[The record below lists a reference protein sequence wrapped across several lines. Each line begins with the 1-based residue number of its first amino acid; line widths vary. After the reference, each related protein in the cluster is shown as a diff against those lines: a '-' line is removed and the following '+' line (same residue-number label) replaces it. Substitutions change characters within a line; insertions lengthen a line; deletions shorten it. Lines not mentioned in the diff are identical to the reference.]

1 MTDVSENK
9 LVKTTMSN
17 TLTVVAASQPQP
29 LAQASQSDGV
39 EFYSQACTSL
49 DAVKTLGDW
58 MAHSGLFGLTKP
70 EQGFVLALEC
80 IASRQTPLTWKKSN
94 HVINGQIAMKSEAM
108 LSGLM
113 DAGWEIDW
121 VQFDAQAAI
130 ADFCKGQKKVRISF
144 TSEDAKLAGLLPA
157 KPGSGWQ
164 KFPAAMMRA
173 RLVSLATRMLDPRI
187 TQGRYCVEE
196 VADFGAS
203 ATPPPAPAPTAPTR
217 QTVNVTPESTFSLVE
232 KLEQILEP
240 HSEAANAFL
249 ISKNLIKPDQN
260 FRDVST
266 KVANM
271 IIADSEGFIS
281 KAKAFANPVTE

>member
-1 MTDVSENK
+1 
-9 LVKTTMSN
+9 
-17 TLTVVAASQPQP
+17 
-29 LAQASQSDGV
+29 
-39 EFYSQACTSL
+39 
-49 DAVKTLGDW
+49 
-58 MAHSGLFGLTKP
+58 
-70 EQGFVLALEC
+70 
-80 IASRQTPLTWKKSN
+80 
-94 HVINGQIAMKSEAM
+94 MKSEAM

-113 DAGWEIDW
+113 DAGWDVDW

-144 TSEDAKLAGLLPA
+144 TTEDAKLAGLLPA
-157 KPGSGWQ
+157 KAGSGWQ

-196 VADFGAS
+196 VADFS
-203 ATPPPAPAPTAPTR
+203 SPSPVAPTITTTTR

-232 KLEQILEP
+232 RLEQILEP

-249 ISKNLIKPDQN
+249 VSKSLIKEGQN

-271 IIADSEGFIS
+271 IIADANGFIT
-281 KAKAFANPVTE
+281 KATAFSNPPIE

>member
-1 MTDVSENK
+1 
-9 LVKTTMSN
+9 MSN
-17 TLTVVAASQPQP
+17 TLTVVAPNSPQP
-29 LAQASQSDGV
+29 LVPSNQQDGG
-39 EFYSQACTSL
+39 EFYAQACTSL
-49 DAVKTLGDW
+49 DAVKTLGEW
-58 MAHSGLFGLTKP
+58 MAHSGLFGLTKA

-113 DAGWEIDW
+113 DAGWEVDW

-130 ADFCKGQKKVRISF
+130 ADFCKGQKKIRISF

-164 KFPAAMMRA
+164 KFPAAMLRA
-173 RLVSLATRMLDPRI
+173 RLISLATRMLDPRI

-196 VADFGAS
+196 VADFS
-203 ATPPPAPAPTAPTR
+203 APSPAPTQAATTR

-232 KLEQILEP
+232 KLEQALES
-240 HSEAANAFL
+240 HSEIANAFL
-249 ISKNLIKPDQN
+249 LSKNLIKEGQN

-271 IIADSEGFIS
+271 ILADVDGFIA
-281 KAKAFANPVTE
+281 KAKAFSNPPTE

>member
-1 MTDVSENK
+1 
-9 LVKTTMSN
+9 MSN
-17 TLTVVAASQPQP
+17 TLTVVAPNTPQSVVP
-29 LAQASQSDGV
+29 SNQQDGG
-39 EFYSQACTSL
+39 EFYAQACTSL
-49 DAVKTLGDW
+49 DAVKTLGEW
-58 MAHSGLFGLTKP
+58 MAHSGLFGLTKA

-113 DAGWEIDW
+113 DAGWEVDW
-121 VQFDAQAAI
+121 IQFDAQAAI
-130 ADFCKGQKKVRISF
+130 ADFCKGHKKIRISF
-144 TSEDAKLAGLLPA
+144 TSEDAKLAGLIPA

-164 KFPAAMMRA
+164 KFPAAMLRA
-173 RLVSLATRMLDPRI
+173 RLISLATRMLDPRI

-196 VADFGAS
+196 VADFS
-203 ATPPPAPAPTAPTR
+203 APSPAPQSTAPTR

-240 HSEAANAFL
+240 HCEISNAFL
-249 ISKNLIKPDQN
+249 ISKNLIKPEQN

-271 IIADSEGFIS
+271 IISDPDSFLT
-281 KAKAFANPVTE
+281 KAKAFANPPTE

>member
-1 MTDVSENK
+1 MSSN
-9 LVKTTMSN
+9 LLATT
-17 TLTVVAASQPQP
+17 QPQP
-29 LAQASQSDGV
+29 PVSPD
-39 EFYSQACTSL
+39 FYDQACTSL

-58 MAHSGLFGLTKP
+58 LAHSGLFGLTKP
-70 EQGFVLALEC
+70 EQGYVLALEC
-80 IASRQTPLTWKKSN
+80 ISSRQTPLTWKRSN

-113 DAGWEIDW
+113 DAGWDIEWI
-121 VQFDAQAAI
+121 QFDAQAAI

-144 TSEDAKLAGLLPA
+144 TTEDAKLAGLLPA
-157 KPGSGWQ
+157 KAGSGWQ

-196 VADFGAS
+196 VADFSS
-203 ATPPPAPAPTAPTR
+203 APSTPTITATTR
-217 QTVNVTPESTFSLVE
+217 QTVNVTPEPSFSVVE

-240 HSEAANAFL
+240 HSDIANAFL
-249 ISKNLIKPDQN
+249 VSKNLIKADQN

-271 IIADSEGFIS
+271 IVADPDSFIS
-281 KAKAFANPVTE
+281 KAKAFANPPTE

>member
-1 MTDVSENK
+1 MSSSSSN
-9 LVKTTMSN
+9 LVPTT
-17 TLTVVAASQPQP
+17 AATQP
-29 LAQASQSDGV
+29 LSPVSPDSV

-49 DAVKTLGDW
+49 DAVKQLGEW

-121 VQFDAQAAI
+121 VQFDSQAAI

-144 TSEDAKLAGLLPA
+144 TAEDAKLAGLLPA

-196 VADFGAS
+196 VADFN
-203 ATPPPAPAPTAPTR
+203 TPSTPAQPTPTR
-217 QTVNVTPESTFSLVE
+217 QTVNVTPESTFSLTD

-240 HSEAANAFL
+240 HSDIANAFL
-249 ISKNLIKPDQN
+249 ISKNLIKEGQN

-271 IIADSEGFIS
+271 IISDADGFIA
-281 KAKAFANPVTE
+281 KAKAFSAPTIQ

>member
-1 MTDVSENK
+1 
-9 LVKTTMSN
+9 MSN
-17 TLTVVAASQPQP
+17 TLTVVAPNQPQSLEQP
-29 LAQASQSDGV
+29 QSGA

-49 DAVKTLGDW
+49 DAVKQLGEW

-121 VQFDAQAAI
+121 VQFDTLAAI
-130 ADFCKGQKKVRISF
+130 ADFSKGQKKVRISF
-144 TSEDAKLAGLLPA
+144 TAEDAKLAGLLPA

-196 VADFGAS
+196 VADFNTPSTSAAS
-203 ATPPPAPAPTAPTR
+203 APTR
-217 QTVNVTPESTFSLVE
+217 QTVNVTPESTFSLVD

-240 HSEAANAFL
+240 HSDIANAFL
-249 ISKNLIKPDQN
+249 LSKSLIKEGQN

-271 IIADSEGFIS
+271 IVSDPDGFIA
-281 KAKAFANPVTE
+281 KAKAFSSPTIE

>member
-1 MTDVSENK
+1 
-9 LVKTTMSN
+9 MSSNN
-17 TLTVVAASQPQP
+17 TLTVVAPNQPQSLEQP
-29 LAQASQSDGV
+29 QSGA

-49 DAVKTLGDW
+49 DAVKQLGEW

-121 VQFDAQAAI
+121 VQFDSQAAI

-144 TSEDAKLAGLLPA
+144 TAEDAKLAGLLPA

-196 VADFGAS
+196 VADFNS
-203 ATPPPAPAPTAPTR
+203 PSTPTASTPTR
-217 QTVNVTPESTFSLVE
+217 QTVNVTPESTFSLTD

-240 HSEAANAFL
+240 HADIANAFL
-249 ISKNLIKPDQN
+249 ISKNLIKEGQN

-271 IIADSEGFIS
+271 IIADPDSFVI
-281 KAKAFANPVTE
+281 KAKAFSSPTIE

>member
-1 MTDVSENK
+1 
-9 LVKTTMSN
+9 
-17 TLTVVAASQPQP
+17 
-29 LAQASQSDGV
+29 
-39 EFYSQACTSL
+39 
-49 DAVKTLGDW
+49 
-58 MAHSGLFGLTKP
+58 MAHSGLFGLTKA

-113 DAGWEIDW
+113 DAGWEVDW

-130 ADFCKGQKKVRISF
+130 ADFCKGQKKIRISF

-164 KFPAAMMRA
+164 KFPAAMLRA
-173 RLVSLATRMLDPRI
+173 RLISLATRMLDPRI

-196 VADFGAS
+196 VTDFS
-203 ATPPPAPAPTAPTR
+203 APSPAPQPATPTR

-240 HSEAANAFL
+240 HSDAANAFL
-249 ISKNLIKPDQN
+249 VSKNLIKPEQN

-271 IIADSEGFIS
+271 ILADADGFIS
-281 KAKAFANPVTE
+281 KAKAFANPPTE

>member
-1 MTDVSENK
+1 
-9 LVKTTMSN
+9 MSN
-17 TLTVVAASQPQP
+17 TLTVVAPNQSQP
-29 LAQASQSDGV
+29 LAQASQSDGS
-39 EFYSQACTSL
+39 EFYAQACTSL
-49 DAVKTLGDW
+49 DAVKTLGEW
-58 MAHSGLFGLTKP
+58 MAHSGLFGLTKA

-130 ADFCKGQKKVRISF
+130 ADFCKGQKKIRISF

-196 VADFGAS
+196 VADFGN
-203 ATPPPAPAPTAPTR
+203 TPTTSPPAPTITATTR
-217 QTVNVTPESTFSLVE
+217 QTVNVTPEPQFSLVE

-240 HSEAANAFL
+240 HSDIANAFL
-249 ISKNLIKPDQN
+249 ISKNLIKEGQN

-271 IIADSEGFIS
+271 IISDSDSFLI
-281 KAKAFANPVTE
+281 KAKAYSNPTIE